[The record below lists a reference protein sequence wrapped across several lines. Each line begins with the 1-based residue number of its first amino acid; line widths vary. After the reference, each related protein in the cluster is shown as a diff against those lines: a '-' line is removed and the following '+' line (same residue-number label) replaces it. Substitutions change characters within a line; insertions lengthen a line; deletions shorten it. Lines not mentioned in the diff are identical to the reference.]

1 MPSTRTARAPD
12 VPPDAL
18 ATVPMEP
25 RAIHDGGSTMTVS
38 GDLAT
43 IDLADLLQNIETHR
57 RTGTLSLASEDGK
70 AQIFFRDGH
79 VALLARDGRTPLVEM
94 LVATG
99 HVPERKLE
107 AARKKQKGSRRC
119 VAEVLVGARVLAAE
133 TLSEVAEDRLA
144 EDVANLV
151 AAARGEFQFVEGD
164 EPGGS
169 FDPDEASLQ
178 LSLAVAPLVL
188 EATRRVD
195 HWVEIR
201 KYIPSDSLHFRARE
215 GARAREAEDE
225 ELAAQLLAVLDG
237 SRSAQEVVEL
247 FPERR
252 FLAFKLLAEAVRD
265 RIARPVTGDD
275 LLGLADACEADQ
287 PQRSRKLVR
296 RGLDTEPHHL
306 GLLAADARLG
316 EQLGDVGGAA
326 SAHKLLAHLHL
337 EAGRSEEATA
347 ALDEAK
353 RLTPA
358 DPSIWERSLQLALT
372 QGRRHDALRDGMQLV
387 DIYRAPG
394 LHSRARAV
402 LDRLLCIETEAT
414 DLHIEFAR
422 TCVDCGEPQ
431 VAVKHLVRR
440 AKALV
445 GSQDYVG
452 ARMLFAEVLGIEP
465 AHREAALS
473 IEMIDKEVYARR
485 RERKRRAIRLVWTA
499 AAVATVGLALSI
511 EFTAR
516 VAYVETRSLV
526 SREHM
531 IEQHRYQEA
540 IAVWQAMA
548 KEHPWSLTAR
558 LDVPRLVGDLQAR
571 SDEDVVPAMPGR

>member
-1 MPSTRTARAPD
+1 
-12 VPPDAL
+12 
-18 ATVPMEP
+18 
-25 RAIHDGGSTMTVS
+25 MTVS

-57 RTGTLSLASEDGK
+57 RTGTLALASEDGK
-70 AQIFFRDGH
+70 ARIFFRDGH
-79 VALLARDGRTPLVEM
+79 VALLALEGRTLLVDM
-94 LVATG
+94 LVTTG
-99 HVPERKLE
+99 LVPERKLE
-107 AARKKQKGSRRC
+107 AVKKKQKGSRRC
-119 VAEVLVGARVLAAE
+119 VAEWLVGARVLTVEA
-133 TLSEVAEDRLA
+133 LREVAEERLA

-151 AAARGEFQFVEGD
+151 ASARGEFEFVEGD
-164 EPGGS
+164 QPSGP

-178 LSLAVAPLVL
+178 MSLAVAPLVL

-201 KYIPSDSLHFRARE
+201 KFVPLDSMHFRARE
-215 GARAREAEDE
+215 GARAREPEDE
-225 ELAAQLLAVLDG
+225 DLAAQLLAVLDG

-252 FLAFKLLAEAVRD
+252 FLAFKLLAEFVRD

-275 LLGLADACEADQ
+275 LLALADQCEPDVPDRA
-287 PQRSRKLVR
+287 RKIVR

-306 GLLAADARLG
+306 GLLAAEARLA
-316 EQLGDVGGAA
+316 EQLRDLGAAA

-337 EAGRSEEATA
+337 EAGRSEEAIA
-347 ALDEAK
+347 ALTEGK

-387 DIYRAPG
+387 EIYRAPG

-402 LDRLLCIETEAT
+402 LDRLLCIETEAS
-414 DLHIEFAR
+414 DLHVEFAR

-431 VAVKHLVRR
+431 VAVKHLARR
-440 AKALV
+440 GKALV
-445 GSQDYVG
+445 AAQDYVG

-485 RERKRRAIRLVWTA
+485 RERKRRALRLLWTA
-499 AAVATVGLALSI
+499 VGVGVLGFALSL
-511 EFTAR
+511 EFAAR
-516 VAYVETRSLV
+516 VAYTETRSLV

-531 IEQHRYQEA
+531 IEQGRYQEA
-540 IAVWQAMA
+540 IGVWNAMSA
-548 KEHPWSLTAR
+548 EHPWSLTAL
-558 LDVPRLVGDLQAR
+558 LDVPRLTADLRAR
-571 SDEDVVPAMPGR
+571 LDENELPHEDAGR